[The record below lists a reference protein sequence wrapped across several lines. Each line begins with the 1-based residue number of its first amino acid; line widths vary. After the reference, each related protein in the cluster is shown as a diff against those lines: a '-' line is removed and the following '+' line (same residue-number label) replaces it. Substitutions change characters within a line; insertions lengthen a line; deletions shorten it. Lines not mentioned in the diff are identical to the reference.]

1 MKIYR
6 SLGIIAVYLLM
17 LVSVPLYAQV
27 RVSGTIIDDTGQA
40 VPGVSV
46 LEKGTANG
54 TTSDNDGKYTIN
66 VGSANSTLVFSFIGY
81 KAKEVAVNNQGT
93 IDVSMDPDVTALDE
107 VIVTGYSVD
116 KRRELTGAVST
127 VKSKDL
133 TFAPTG
139 NVEQMLQGRVAGVT
153 VITNGQPGTQS
164 QIRVRGFGGFGG
176 NNPLYVVDGVP
187 TQDVS
192 FLNPDDIETTTVLKD
207 AASASIY
214 GARAA
219 SGVIVYTTK
228 RGKKGQKL
236 NVTYDNMFG
245 FTSPGKGQD
254 MLKPQDF
261 ADWTWQAIRNTEDQ
275 NAAAAGK
282 APDYTTALSK
292 FNHPQ
297 FGGGTSPVLPQ
308 YLMVG
313 GQTGAAVQAAGN
325 NVDLA
330 AEKLKYNVDPRNGS
344 TYQVIKANLAG
355 TDWYDAI
362 TDNAP
367 IIRQTLGFSGGG
379 EGSRFYVGI
388 GQQDQKGILKNNS
401 FKRYTFR
408 ANSEFDVLKNLRI
421 GENIQATYR
430 SVLGQGGANN
440 GQGVAADE
448 NDILSAFRMPSII
461 PIYDEFGGY
470 AGTVAKGFNNPRNPV
485 ASRDG
490 QKDNKQF
497 ATSAYGN
504 LYAELDVVP
513 GLTLRT
519 SFGGSYQSYAG
530 RSYSRWQYENSENN
544 SAFGYSQNNGFSASW
559 TFTNTAT
566 YKKIFGDHNLEIL
579 AGQEALNTGAG
590 WNDTQN
596 GLNPFSWDPNYVN
609 ISDVSSVTAQG
620 SQFKGS
626 NFSSL
631 FGNVK
636 YAFKEKYILGFVVR
650 RDGSSKFSAANRY
663 GVFPAVSAAWRVSSE
678 SFMQGVTW
686 ISDLK
691 LRGGY
696 GSMGNSNNVD
706 QNNQFSL
713 YAGSLGNS
721 SYDITGSNSSAQ
733 LGFYRTRIGNNQ
745 SKWETSITKNIG
757 IDGNMFDG
765 KLDIIIDFW
774 QKDTKDLLYQ
784 LPITSTAGSY
794 ASVPSVNVA
803 KMVNKGIDLFI
814 GTKGNLTSEISYEAN
829 INGSFLKN
837 TITEIG
843 GGQTYMTTINPG
855 FRGINPI
862 RNQLGQ
868 SISAFFGY
876 KVAGLWKSNEEVAAA
891 DAIDGNSSTQ
901 FQAGAAMGRFKYV
914 DINGDGQ
921 ITADD
926 RTYLGS
932 PVPKFTGGF
941 NFTLRY
947 KNFDFNGYLYT
958 SLGNKIFNVSKWFT
972 DFYPSFQG
980 AAISA
985 RVKDSWSPTNLGAS
999 IPIFESASNFS
1010 TNTQA
1015 SSFYVEDGSYLRLQ
1029 NISLG
1034 YTLPSN
1040 LLNKM
1045 KLTRLRVYIA
1055 TNNLFTISGYQG
1067 LDPAV
1072 GGAAD
1077 TNFGIDVGNYPIT
1090 RSYTAGLNIGF

>member
-1 MKIYR
+1 MMKIYR

-81 KAKEVAVNNQGT
+81 KAKEVAVNNQST

-116 KRRELTGAVST
+116 KRRELTGSVST

-139 NVEQMLQGRVAGVT
+139 NVEQMLQGRVPGVT
-153 VITNGQPGTQS
+153 VITNGQPGTTS
-164 QIRVRGFGGFGG
+164 QIRIRGFGGFGG
-176 NNPLYVVDGVP
+176 NQPLYVVDGVP

-254 MLKPQDF
+254 MLKPQEF
-261 ADWTWQAIRNTEDQ
+261 ADWTWQAIRNTEDA
-275 NAAAAGK
+275 NAAAAGT
-282 APDYTTALSK
+282 APDYTTALAK

-297 FGGGTSPVLPQ
+297 FGGGLTPVMPT
-308 YLMVG
+308 YLKVG
-313 GQTGAAVQAAGN
+313 SQAGAAIGSTPI
-325 NVDLA
+325 DLA

-344 TYQVIKANLAG
+344 TYSVIKANLAG
-355 TDWYDAI
+355 TDWYDEI
-362 TDNAP
+362 TRNAP

-379 EGSRFYVGI
+379 EASRFYI
-388 GQQDQKGILKNNS
+388 GLSQQDQQGILLNNN
-401 FKRYTFR
+401 FKRYAFR

-421 GENIQATYR
+421 GENIQMTYR
-430 SVLGQGGANN
+430 SVVGQGGGN
-440 GQGVAADE
+440 GGAGVAADE

-461 PIYDEFGGY
+461 PVHDEFGGY
-470 AGTVAKGFNNPRNPV
+470 AGTIAAGFNNPRNPV
-485 ASRDG
+485 ASREG
-490 QKDNKQF
+490 QANDKQF

-519 SFGGSYQSYAG
+519 SFGGNYQSYAG

-544 SAFGYSQNNGFSASW
+544 SAFGFNQNNGYSAAW
-559 TFTNTAT
+559 TFTNTAA
-566 YKKIFGDHNLEIL
+566 YKKTFGDHNLEVL
-579 AGQEALNTGAG
+579 VGQEALNTGAG
-590 WNDTQN
+590 WNQTQ
-596 GLNPFSWDPNYVN
+596 GGFNPFLWDPNYIN
-609 ISDVSSVTAQG
+609 ISNVSSVTANG

-650 RDGSSKFSAANRY
+650 RDGSSRFAKANRY

-678 SFMQGVTW
+678 SFMQGMTW

-691 LRGGY
+691 IRGGY

-713 YAGSLGNS
+713 YGGSLGAS
-721 SYDITGSNSSAQ
+721 SYDIGGTNSSAQ
-733 LGFYRTRIGNNQ
+733 LGFYRSRIGNDA

-757 IDGNMFDG
+757 IDGNFFDG
-765 KLDIIIDFW
+765 KLDVIIDVW
-774 QKDTKDLLYQ
+774 QKDTKDLLYS
-784 LPITSTAGSY
+784 LPITVSAGPN

-803 KMVNKGIDLFI
+803 KMVNKGIDIYL
-814 GTKGNLTSEISYEAN
+814 GTKGNLTNDITFEAN
-829 INGSFLKN
+829 ITGSFLKN
-837 TITEIG
+837 SITEIAA
-843 GGQTYMTTINPG
+843 GQTYMTTVNPG

-862 RNQLGQ
+862 RNQLNQ

-876 KVAGLWKSNEEVAAA
+876 KVQGLFKNAEEVAGAA
-891 DAIDGNSSTQ
+891 T
-901 FQAGAAMGRFKYV
+901 QAGAAPGRFRYV
-914 DINGDGQ
+914 DINNDGK
-921 ITADD
+921 IDASD

-947 KNFDFNGYLYT
+947 KNFDLNGYLYS

-985 RVKDSWSPTNLGAS
+985 RVKESWSPTNTGAS
-999 IPIFESASNFS
+999 IPVFESASNFS
-1010 TNTQA
+1010 TNTQ
-1015 SSFYVEDGSYLRLQ
+1015 SNSFYVESGSYLRLQ

-1034 YTLPSN
+1034 YTLPSS
-1040 LLNKM
+1040 LLDRIKM
-1045 KLTRLRVYIA
+1045 TRLRVYVS
-1055 TNNLFTISGYQG
+1055 TNNLFTITGYSG

-1077 TNFGIDVGNYPIT
+1077 TNFGIDVGNYPMT